1 MIQTDTH
8 LIPNYCITKVDLS
21 NLGDQM
27 VTISTVGGDYV
38 CSGFRAIE
46 AVYALKPDAL
56 EGNPH
61 IKWQKHAWAYHN
73 VVVHPIMQIMVWLGW
88 KKRAIAF
95 HNKQAPKPSGFRN
108 DI

>member
-8 LIPNYCITKVDLS
+8 LIPIDNVKHVDLREIS
-21 NLGDQM
+21 NQI
-27 VTISTVGGDYV
+27 VVISTDDGDYV

-61 IKWQKHAWAYHN
+61 IKWQKNAWAYHN
-73 VVVHPIMQIMVWLGW
+73 FVVHPLMQIMVWLGW